1 MNLVRHLTSLTI
13 RTKLMC
19 GFGVVLVLFAIVGG
33 ASLRVFGHVDEADHV
48 SAQRRQV
55 LLAVGAIG
63 REFEPARRLV
73 RRFAEIGGVTAAE
86 EANAQLARAAAAGA
100 AAIATIRNPDRL
112 AKAREIAA
120 TIADY
125 TQQFGRL
132 QEVLAAARRVRDAE
146 LDPAGASLTEEFET
160 MMAAVAATQDAELQA
175 LAFQSFEAMMVLRV
189 DANRALG
196 RHQEAETARADASFA
211 RLQASLAKLTEAT
224 RDPAIEHF
232 LASLGK
238 TASAY
243 GTAFHRLLAATG
255 EINRM
260 VNGSMA
266 ADGQRI
272 TEAILLIEKS
282 ALADATEADRD
293 ITETIAAGTTLIAIL
308 GIAGLAI
315 GVLFAWMIGTAIARP
330 VAGMTGAMI
339 RLADSDA
346 TVEVPGIGRKDEIG
360 RMAQAVQVF
369 KDNMLRAVALEQTQQ
384 EERVRKDRRQAA
396 MDQHTK
402 DFGSTVSHVLSE
414 LQEAAVTMR
423 QTAEVVSAD
432 AR

>member
-175 LAFQSFEAMMVLRV
+175 LAFQSFEAM
-189 DANRALG
+189 
-196 RHQEAETARADASFA
+196 
-211 RLQASLAKLTEAT
+211 
-224 RDPAIEHF
+224 
-232 LASLGK
+232 
-238 TASAY
+238 
-243 GTAFHRLLAATG
+243 
-255 EINRM
+255 
-260 VNGSMA
+260 
-266 ADGQRI
+266 
-272 TEAILLIEKS
+272 
-282 ALADATEADRD
+282 
-293 ITETIAAGTTLIAIL
+293 
-308 GIAGLAI
+308 
-315 GVLFAWMIGTAIARP
+315 
-330 VAGMTGAMI
+330 
-339 RLADSDA
+339 
-346 TVEVPGIGRKDEIG
+346 
-360 RMAQAVQVF
+360 
-369 KDNMLRAVALEQTQQ
+369 
-384 EERVRKDRRQAA
+384 
-396 MDQHTK
+396 
-402 DFGSTVSHVLSE
+402 
-414 LQEAAVTMR
+414 
-423 QTAEVVSAD
+423 
-432 AR
+432 